1 MNSKNSSKF
10 ICIRWRGYG
19 LFKFIISILF
29 FTGNTVS
36 ILYITEKFR
45 YGRNFVLLIG
55 SLFFYFVGEPKAI
68 VVMLLSIFI
77 NYIGGI
83 AVNSGGE
90 KQRKISLTIVVILNL
105 AILFYYKYL
114 MFIVGNLSKIFDIN
128 VETKSIYMPI
138 GISFFTFQGMS
149 YVFDVY
155 MKNAEVKK
163 NPLDIALYIS
173 LFPQLIAGPI
183 VRYKTVA
190 DEIDGRVET
199 LSLFSTGVIRFIVG
213 LSKKVLLANK
223 FGIIADEI
231 FKLNGNYNLSVPLS
245 WFGVTMFALQIYYD
259 FSGYSDM
266 AIGLGKMFG
275 FNFLENFDYPYI
287 SKSITEFWRRW
298 HMSLGTWFR
307 DYIYIPLGG
316 NRVSVP
322 RHILNMFI
330 VWFLTGFWHGASW
343 NYIIWGLYFF
353 VFLVIEKYIFGSK
366 FEQVPKIFRHLYALI
381 VILVG
386 WVIFKEENS
395 FLLLKYLKAMFNVG
409 LKPTIGGV
417 TYYLK
422 EYYIEIF
429 LGIMFSTNI
438 FKAFEKGKKTIPA
451 ILIYFILLI
460 LSIISLFSSSY
471 NPFIYFRF

>member
-1 MNSKNSSKF
+1 MVFSSLSF
-10 ICIRWRGYG
+10 
-19 LFKFIISILF
+19 LFYFLPTILF
-29 FTGNTVS
+29 LYY
-36 ILYITEKFR
+36 ILPKKFR

-105 AILFYYKYL
+105 TILFYYKYL
-114 MFIVGNLSKIFDIN
+114 MFIVGNLSKIFDFS

-199 LSLFSTGVIRFIVG
+199 LDLFSTGVIRFIVG

-245 WFGVTMFALQIYYD
+245 WFGVLMFALQIYYD

-353 VFLVIEKYIFGSK
+353 VFLVIEKYVFGNK
-366 FEQVPKIFRHLYALI
+366 FEKVPKIFRHLYALI

-395 FLLLKYLKAMFNVG
+395 FLLLKYLKAMFSVG

-429 LGIMFSTNI
+429 LGIILSTNI
-438 FKAFEKGKKTIPA
+438 LKAFEKGKKTIPA
-451 ILIYFILLI
+451 ISIYFILLI
-460 LSIISLFSSSY
+460 LSIVSLFSSSY

>member
-1 MNSKNSSKF
+1 MVFSSLSF
-10 ICIRWRGYG
+10 
-19 LFKFIISILF
+19 LFYFLPTILF
-29 FTGNTVS
+29 LYY
-36 ILYITEKFR
+36 ILPKKFR

-83 AVNSGGE
+83 TVNSGGE

-105 AILFYYKYL
+105 TILFYYKYL
-114 MFIVGNLSKIFDIN
+114 MFIVGNLSKIFDFSVN
-128 VETKSIYMPI
+128 TKSIYMPI

-199 LSLFSTGVIRFIVG
+199 LDLFSTGVIRFIVG

-245 WFGVTMFALQIYYD
+245 WFGVLMFALQIYYD

-287 SKSITEFWRRW
+287 SKSIMEFWRRW

-353 VFLVIEKYIFGSK
+353 VFLVIEKYVFGNK
-366 FEQVPKIFRHLYALI
+366 FEKVPEIFRHLYALI

-395 FLLLKYLKAMFNVG
+395 FLLLKYLKAMFSVG

-429 LGIMFSTNI
+429 LGIIFSANI
-438 FKAFEKGKKTIPA
+438 LKAFEKGKKTIPA
-451 ILIYFILLI
+451 ISIYFILLI
-460 LSIISLFSSSY
+460 LSIVSLFSSSY

>member
-1 MNSKNSSKF
+1 MVFSSLSF
-10 ICIRWRGYG
+10 
-19 LFKFIISILF
+19 LFYFLPTILF
-29 FTGNTVS
+29 LYY
-36 ILYITEKFR
+36 ILPKKFR

-90 KQRKISLTIVVILNL
+90 KQRKISLTIVVVLNL
-105 AILFYYKYL
+105 TILFYYKYL
-114 MFIVGNLSKIFDIN
+114 MFIVGNLSKIFDFS

-199 LSLFSTGVIRFIVG
+199 LDLFSTGVIRFIVG

-245 WFGVTMFALQIYYD
+245 WFGVLMFALQIYYD

-353 VFLVIEKYIFGSK
+353 VFLVIEKYVFGNK
-366 FEQVPKIFRHLYALI
+366 FEKVPKIFRHLYALI

-395 FLLLKYLKAMFNVG
+395 FLLLKYLKAMFSVG

-429 LGIMFSTNI
+429 LGIIFSANI
-438 FKAFEKGKKTIPA
+438 LKAFEKGKKTIPA
-451 ILIYFILLI
+451 ISIYFILLI
-460 LSIISLFSSSY
+460 LSIVSLFSSSY

>member
-1 MNSKNSSKF
+1 MVFSSLSF
-10 ICIRWRGYG
+10 
-19 LFKFIISILF
+19 LFYFLPTILLLYY
-29 FTGNTVS
+29 
-36 ILYITEKFR
+36 ILPKKFR
-45 YGRNFVLLIG
+45 YGRNFVLLLG

-90 KQRKISLTIVVILNL
+90 KQRKISLTIVVVLNL
-105 AILFYYKYL
+105 TILFYYKYL
-114 MFIVGNLSKIFDIN
+114 MFIVGNISKIFDFS

-199 LSLFSTGVIRFIVG
+199 LDLFSTGVIRFIVG

-245 WFGVTMFALQIYYD
+245 WFGVLMFALQIYYD

-353 VFLVIEKYIFGSK
+353 VFLVIEKYVFGNK
-366 FEQVPKIFRHLYALI
+366 FEKVPKIFRHLYALI

-395 FLLLKYLKAMFNVG
+395 FLLLKYLKAMFSVG

-429 LGIMFSTNI
+429 LGIIFSANI
-438 FKAFEKGKKTIPA
+438 LKAFEKGKKTIPA
-451 ILIYFILLI
+451 ISIYFILLI
-460 LSIISLFSSSY
+460 LSIVSLFSSSY

>member
-1 MNSKNSSKF
+1 MVFSSLSF
-10 ICIRWRGYG
+10 
-19 LFKFIISILF
+19 LFYFLPTILF
-29 FTGNTVS
+29 LYY
-36 ILYITEKFR
+36 ILPKKFR

-105 AILFYYKYL
+105 TILFYYKYL
-114 MFIVGNLSKIFDIN
+114 MFIVGNLSKIFDFS

-199 LSLFSTGVIRFIVG
+199 LDLFSTGVIRFIVG

-245 WFGVTMFALQIYYD
+245 WFGVLMFALQIYYD

-322 RHILNMFI
+322 RHIFNMFI

-353 VFLVIEKYIFGSK
+353 VFLVIEKYVFGNK
-366 FEQVPKIFRHLYALI
+366 FEKVPKIFRHLYALI

-395 FLLLKYLKAMFNVG
+395 FLLLKYLKAMFSVG

-429 LGIMFSTNI
+429 LGIIFSANI
-438 FKAFEKGKKTIPA
+438 LKAFEKGKKTIPA
-451 ILIYFILLI
+451 ILIYFILLT

>member
-1 MNSKNSSKF
+1 MVFSSLSF
-10 ICIRWRGYG
+10 
-19 LFKFIISILF
+19 LFYFLPTILF
-29 FTGNTVS
+29 LYY
-36 ILYITEKFR
+36 ILPKKFR

-105 AILFYYKYL
+105 TILFYYKYL
-114 MFIVGNLSKIFDIN
+114 IFIVGNLSKIFDFS

-199 LSLFSTGVIRFIVG
+199 LDLFSTGVIRFIVG

-245 WFGVTMFALQIYYD
+245 WFGVLMFALQIYYD

-353 VFLVIEKYIFGSK
+353 VFLVIEKYVFGNK
-366 FEQVPKIFRHLYALI
+366 FEKVPKIFRHLYALI

-395 FLLLKYLKAMFNVG
+395 FLLLKYLKAMFSVG

-429 LGIMFSTNI
+429 LGIIFSANI
-438 FKAFEKGKKTIPA
+438 LKTFEKGKKTIPA
-451 ILIYFILLI
+451 ISIYFILLI
-460 LSIISLFSSSY
+460 LSIVSLFSSSY

>member
-1 MNSKNSSKF
+1 MVFSSLSF
-10 ICIRWRGYG
+10 
-19 LFKFIISILF
+19 LFYFLPTILF
-29 FTGNTVS
+29 LYY
-36 ILYITEKFR
+36 ILPKKFR

-90 KQRKISLTIVVILNL
+90 KQRKILLTIVVILNL
-105 AILFYYKYL
+105 TILFYYKYL
-114 MFIVGNLSKIFDIN
+114 MFIVGNLSKIFDFS

-183 VRYKTVA
+183 VRYKTIA

-199 LSLFSTGVIRFIVG
+199 LDLFSTGVIRFIVG

-245 WFGVTMFALQIYYD
+245 WFGVLMFALQIYYD

-353 VFLVIEKYIFGSK
+353 VFLVIEKYVFGNK
-366 FEQVPKIFRHLYALI
+366 FEKVPKIFRHLYALT

-395 FLLLKYLKAMFNVG
+395 FLLLKYLKAMFSVG

-429 LGIMFSTNI
+429 LGIIFSTNI
-438 FKAFEKGKKTIPA
+438 LKAFEKGKKTIPA
-451 ILIYFILLI
+451 ISIYFILLI
-460 LSIISLFSSSY
+460 LSIVSLFSSSY

>member
-1 MNSKNSSKF
+1 MVFSSLSF
-10 ICIRWRGYG
+10 
-19 LFKFIISILF
+19 LFYFLPTILF
-29 FTGNTVS
+29 LYY
-36 ILYITEKFR
+36 ILPKKFR

-105 AILFYYKYL
+105 TILFYYKYL
-114 MFIVGNLSKIFDIN
+114 MFIVGNLSKIFDFS

-199 LSLFSTGVIRFIVG
+199 LDLFSTGVIRFIVG

-322 RHILNMFI
+322 RHIFNMFI

-353 VFLVIEKYIFGSK
+353 VFLVIEKYVFGNK
-366 FEQVPKIFRHLYALI
+366 FEKVPKIFRHLYALI

-395 FLLLKYLKAMFNVG
+395 FLLLKYLKAMFSVG

-429 LGIMFSTNI
+429 LGIIFSANI
-438 FKAFEKGKKTIPA
+438 LKAFEKGKKTIPA
-451 ILIYFILLI
+451 ISIYFILLI
-460 LSIISLFSSSY
+460 LSIVSLFSSSY

>member
-1 MNSKNSSKF
+1 MVFSSLSF
-10 ICIRWRGYG
+10 
-19 LFKFIISILF
+19 LFYFLPTILF
-29 FTGNTVS
+29 LYY
-36 ILYITEKFR
+36 ILPKKFR

-105 AILFYYKYL
+105 TILFYYKYL
-114 MFIVGNLSKIFDIN
+114 MFIVGNLSKIFDFS

-199 LSLFSTGVIRFIVG
+199 LDLFSTGVIRFIVG

-245 WFGVTMFALQIYYD
+245 WFGVLMFALQIYYD

-353 VFLVIEKYIFGSK
+353 VFLVIEKYVFGNK
-366 FEQVPKIFRHLYALI
+366 FEKVPEIFRHLYALI

-395 FLLLKYLKAMFNVG
+395 FLLLKYLKAMFSVG

-429 LGIMFSTNI
+429 LGIIFSANI
-438 FKAFEKGKKTIPA
+438 LKAFEKGKKTIPA
-451 ILIYFILLI
+451 ISIYFILLI
-460 LSIISLFSSSY
+460 LSIVSLFSSSY

>member
-1 MNSKNSSKF
+1 MVFSSLSF
-10 ICIRWRGYG
+10 
-19 LFKFIISILF
+19 LFYFLPTILLLYY
-29 FTGNTVS
+29 
-36 ILYITEKFR
+36 ILPKKFR

-245 WFGVTMFALQIYYD
+245 WFGVLMFALQIYYD

-381 VILVG
+381 VILIG

-395 FLLLKYLKAMFNVG
+395 FLLLKYLKAMFSVG

-429 LGIMFSTNI
+429 LGIMFSTSI
-438 FKAFEKGKKTIPA
+438 LKAFEKGKKTIPA
-451 ILIYFILLI
+451 ISIYFILLI

>member
-1 MNSKNSSKF
+1 MVFSSLSF
-10 ICIRWRGYG
+10 
-19 LFKFIISILF
+19 LFYFLPTILF
-29 FTGNTVS
+29 LYY
-36 ILYITEKFR
+36 ILPKKFR

-90 KQRKISLTIVVILNL
+90 KQRKISLTIVVVLNL
-105 AILFYYKYL
+105 TILFYYKYL
-114 MFIVGNLSKIFDIN
+114 MFIVGNISKIFDFS

-199 LSLFSTGVIRFIVG
+199 LDLFSTGVIRFIVG

-245 WFGVTMFALQIYYD
+245 WFGVLMFALQIYYD

-353 VFLVIEKYIFGSK
+353 VFLVIEKYVFGNK
-366 FEQVPKIFRHLYALI
+366 FEKVPKIFRHLYALI

-395 FLLLKYLKAMFNVG
+395 FLLLKYLKAMFSVG

-429 LGIMFSTNI
+429 LGIIFSANI
-438 FKAFEKGKKTIPA
+438 LKAFEKGKKTIPA
-451 ILIYFILLI
+451 ISIYFILLI
-460 LSIISLFSSSY
+460 LSIVSLFSSSY

>member
-1 MNSKNSSKF
+1 MVFSSLSF
-10 ICIRWRGYG
+10 
-19 LFKFIISILF
+19 LFYFLPAILF
-29 FTGNTVS
+29 LYY
-36 ILYITEKFR
+36 ILSKKFR

-105 AILFYYKYL
+105 TILFYYKYL
-114 MFIVGNLSKIFDIN
+114 MFIVGNLSKIFDFS

-199 LSLFSTGVIRFIVG
+199 LDLFSTGVIRFIVG

-245 WFGVTMFALQIYYD
+245 WFGVLMFALQIYYD

-353 VFLVIEKYIFGSK
+353 VFLVIEKYVFGNK
-366 FEQVPKIFRHLYALI
+366 FEKVPKIFRHLYALI

-395 FLLLKYLKAMFNVG
+395 FLLLKYLKAMFSVG

-429 LGIMFSTNI
+429 LGIIFSANI
-438 FKAFEKGKKTIPA
+438 LKAFEKGKKTIPA
-451 ILIYFILLI
+451 ISIYFILLI
-460 LSIISLFSSSY
+460 LSIVSLFSSSY

>member
-1 MNSKNSSKF
+1 MVFSSLSF
-10 ICIRWRGYG
+10 
-19 LFKFIISILF
+19 LFYFLPTILF
-29 FTGNTVS
+29 LYY
-36 ILYITEKFR
+36 ILPKKFR

-83 AVNSGGE
+83 AVNIGGE

-105 AILFYYKYL
+105 TILFYYKYL
-114 MFIVGNLSKIFDIN
+114 MFIVGNLSKIFDFS

-199 LSLFSTGVIRFIVG
+199 LDLFSTGVIRFIVG

-245 WFGVTMFALQIYYD
+245 WFGVLMFALQIYYD

-322 RHILNMFI
+322 RHIFNMFI

-353 VFLVIEKYIFGSK
+353 VFLVIEKYVFGNK
-366 FEQVPKIFRHLYALI
+366 FEKVPKIFRHLYAVI

-395 FLLLKYLKAMFNVG
+395 FLLLKYLKAMFSVG

-422 EYYIEIF
+422 EYCIEIF
-429 LGIMFSTNI
+429 LGIIFSANI
-438 FKAFEKGKKTIPA
+438 LKAFEKGKKTIPA
-451 ILIYFILLI
+451 ISIYFILLI
-460 LSIISLFSSSY
+460 LSIVSLFSSSY

>member
-1 MNSKNSSKF
+1 MVFSSLSF
-10 ICIRWRGYG
+10 
-19 LFKFIISILF
+19 LFYFLPTILF
-29 FTGNTVS
+29 LYY
-36 ILYITEKFR
+36 ILPKKFR

-77 NYIGGI
+77 NYLGGI

-105 AILFYYKYL
+105 TILFYYKYL
-114 MFIVGNLSKIFDIN
+114 MFIVGNLSKIFDFS

-199 LSLFSTGVIRFIVG
+199 LDLFSTGVIRFIVG

-245 WFGVTMFALQIYYD
+245 WFGVLMFALQIYYD

-353 VFLVIEKYIFGSK
+353 VFLVIEKYVFGNK
-366 FEQVPKIFRHLYALI
+366 FEKVPKIFRHLYALI

-395 FLLLKYLKAMFNVG
+395 FLLLKYLKAMFSVG

-429 LGIMFSTNI
+429 LGIIFSANI
-438 FKAFEKGKKTIPA
+438 LKAFEKGKKTIPA
-451 ILIYFILLI
+451 ISIYFILLI
-460 LSIISLFSSSY
+460 LSIVSLFSSSY

>member
-1 MNSKNSSKF
+1 MVFSSLSF
-10 ICIRWRGYG
+10 
-19 LFKFIISILF
+19 LFYFLPTILF
-29 FTGNTVS
+29 LYY
-36 ILYITEKFR
+36 ILPKKFR

-105 AILFYYKYL
+105 TILFYYKYL
-114 MFIVGNLSKIFDIN
+114 MFIVGNLSKIFDFS

-199 LSLFSTGVIRFIVG
+199 LDLFSTGVIRFIVG

-245 WFGVTMFALQIYYD
+245 WFGVLMFALQIYYD

-353 VFLVIEKYIFGSK
+353 VFLVIEKYVFGNK
-366 FEQVPKIFRHLYALI
+366 FEKVPKIFRHLYALI

-395 FLLLKYLKAMFNVG
+395 FLLLKYLKAMFSVG

-429 LGIMFSTNI
+429 LGIIFSANI
-438 FKAFEKGKKTIPA
+438 LKAFEKGKKTIPA
-451 ILIYFILLI
+451 ILIYFILLT
-460 LSIISLFSSSY
+460 LSIVSLFSSSY

>member
-1 MNSKNSSKF
+1 MVFSSLSF
-10 ICIRWRGYG
+10 
-19 LFKFIISILF
+19 LFYFLPTILF
-29 FTGNTVS
+29 LYY
-36 ILYITEKFR
+36 ILPKKFR

-83 AVNSGGE
+83 AVNIGGE

-105 AILFYYKYL
+105 TILFYYKYL
-114 MFIVGNLSKIFDIN
+114 MFIVGNLSKIFDFS

-199 LSLFSTGVIRFIVG
+199 LDLFSTGVIRFIVG

-245 WFGVTMFALQIYYD
+245 WFGVLMFALQIYYD

-322 RHILNMFI
+322 RHIFNMFI

-353 VFLVIEKYIFGSK
+353 VFLVIEKYVFGNK
-366 FEQVPKIFRHLYALI
+366 FEKVPKIFRHLYALI

-395 FLLLKYLKAMFNVG
+395 FLLLKYLKAMFSVG

-422 EYYIEIF
+422 EYCIEIF
-429 LGIMFSTNI
+429 LGIIFSANI
-438 FKAFEKGKKTIPA
+438 LKAFEKGKKTIPA
-451 ILIYFILLI
+451 ISIYFILLI
-460 LSIISLFSSSY
+460 LSIVSLFSSSY

>member
-1 MNSKNSSKF
+1 MVFSSLSF
-10 ICIRWRGYG
+10 
-19 LFKFIISILF
+19 LFYFLPTILLLYY
-29 FTGNTVS
+29 
-36 ILYITEKFR
+36 ILPKKFR

-83 AVNSGGE
+83 AVNRGGE

-381 VILVG
+381 VILIG

-395 FLLLKYLKAMFNVG
+395 FLLLKYLKAMFSVG

-429 LGIMFSTNI
+429 LGIMFSTSI
-438 FKAFEKGKKTIPA
+438 LKAFEKGKKTIPA
-451 ILIYFILLI
+451 ISIYFILLI

>member
-1 MNSKNSSKF
+1 MVFSSLSF
-10 ICIRWRGYG
+10 
-19 LFKFIISILF
+19 LFYFLPTILF
-29 FTGNTVS
+29 LYY
-36 ILYITEKFR
+36 ILPKKFR

-105 AILFYYKYL
+105 TILFYYKYL
-114 MFIVGNLSKIFDIN
+114 MFIVGNLSKIFDFS

-199 LSLFSTGVIRFIVG
+199 LDLFSTGVIRFIVG

-245 WFGVTMFALQIYYD
+245 WFGVLMFALQIYYD

-353 VFLVIEKYIFGSK
+353 VFLVIEKYVFGNK
-366 FEQVPKIFRHLYALI
+366 FEKVPKIFRHLYALI

-395 FLLLKYLKAMFNVG
+395 FLLLKYLKAMFSVG

-422 EYYIEIF
+422 EYYIEIL
-429 LGIMFSTNI
+429 LGIIFSANI
-438 FKAFEKGKKTIPA
+438 LKAFEKGKKTIPA
-451 ILIYFILLI
+451 ISIYFILLI
-460 LSIISLFSSSY
+460 LSIVSLFSSSY

>member
-1 MNSKNSSKF
+1 MVFSSLSF
-10 ICIRWRGYG
+10 
-19 LFKFIISILF
+19 LFYFLQTILF
-29 FTGNTVS
+29 LYY
-36 ILYITEKFR
+36 ILPKKFR

-105 AILFYYKYL
+105 TILFYYKYL
-114 MFIVGNLSKIFDIN
+114 MFIVGNLSKIFDFS

-199 LSLFSTGVIRFIVG
+199 LDLFSTGVIRFIVG

-245 WFGVTMFALQIYYD
+245 WFGVLMFALQIYYD

-353 VFLVIEKYIFGSK
+353 VFLVIEKYVFGNK
-366 FEQVPKIFRHLYALI
+366 FEKVPKIFRHLYALI

-395 FLLLKYLKAMFNVG
+395 FLLLKYLKAMFSVG

-429 LGIMFSTNI
+429 LGIIFSANI
-438 FKAFEKGKKTIPA
+438 LKAFEKGKKTIPA
-451 ILIYFILLI
+451 ISIYFILLI
-460 LSIISLFSSSY
+460 LSIVSLFSSSY

>member
-1 MNSKNSSKF
+1 MVFSSLSF
-10 ICIRWRGYG
+10 
-19 LFKFIISILF
+19 LFYFLPTILF
-29 FTGNTVS
+29 LYY
-36 ILYITEKFR
+36 ILPKKFR

-105 AILFYYKYL
+105 TILFYYKYL
-114 MFIVGNLSKIFDIN
+114 MFIVGNLSKIFDFS

-190 DEIDGRVET
+190 DEIDGRFET
-199 LSLFSTGVIRFIVG
+199 LDLFSTGVIRFIVG

-245 WFGVTMFALQIYYD
+245 WFGVLMFALQIYYD

-322 RHILNMFI
+322 RHIFNMFI

-353 VFLVIEKYIFGSK
+353 VFLVIEKYVFGNK
-366 FEQVPKIFRHLYALI
+366 FEKVPKIFRHLYALI

-395 FLLLKYLKAMFNVG
+395 FLLLKYLKAMFSVG

-429 LGIMFSTNI
+429 LGIIFSANI
-438 FKAFEKGKKTIPA
+438 LKAFEKGKKTIPA
-451 ILIYFILLI
+451 ISIYFILLI
-460 LSIISLFSSSY
+460 LSIVSLFSSSY

>member
-1 MNSKNSSKF
+1 MVFSSLSF
-10 ICIRWRGYG
+10 
-19 LFKFIISILF
+19 LFYFLPTILF
-29 FTGNTVS
+29 LYY
-36 ILYITEKFR
+36 ILPKKFR

-105 AILFYYKYL
+105 TILFYYKYL
-114 MFIVGNLSKIFDIN
+114 MFIVGNLSKIFDFS

-199 LSLFSTGVIRFIVG
+199 LDLFSTGVIRFIVG

-245 WFGVTMFALQIYYD
+245 WFGVLMFALQIYYD

-316 NRVSVP
+316 NRVSLP

-353 VFLVIEKYIFGSK
+353 VFLVIEKYVFGNK
-366 FEQVPKIFRHLYALI
+366 FEKVPKIFRHLYALI

-386 WVIFKEENS
+386 WVIFKEENR
-395 FLLLKYLKAMFNVG
+395 FLLLKYLKAMFSVG

-429 LGIMFSTNI
+429 LGIIFSTNI
-438 FKAFEKGKKTIPA
+438 LKAFEKGKKTIPA
-451 ILIYFILLI
+451 ISIYFILLI
-460 LSIISLFSSSY
+460 LSIVSLFSSSY

>member
-1 MNSKNSSKF
+1 MVFSSLSF
-10 ICIRWRGYG
+10 
-19 LFKFIISILF
+19 LFYFLPTILLLYY
-29 FTGNTVS
+29 
-36 ILYITEKFR
+36 ILPKKFR

-90 KQRKISLTIVVILNL
+90 KQRKISLTIVVVLNL
-105 AILFYYKYL
+105 TILFYYKYL
-114 MFIVGNLSKIFDIN
+114 MFIVGNISKIFDFS

-199 LSLFSTGVIRFIVG
+199 LDLFSTGVIRFIVG

-245 WFGVTMFALQIYYD
+245 WFGVLMFALQIYYD

-353 VFLVIEKYIFGSK
+353 VFLVIEKYVFGNK
-366 FEQVPKIFRHLYALI
+366 FEKVPKIFRHLYALI

-395 FLLLKYLKAMFNVG
+395 FLLLKYLKAMFSVG

-429 LGIMFSTNI
+429 LGIIFSANI
-438 FKAFEKGKKTIPA
+438 LKAFEKGKKTIPA
-451 ILIYFILLI
+451 ISIYFILLI
-460 LSIISLFSSSY
+460 LSIVSLFSSSY

>member
-1 MNSKNSSKF
+1 MVFSSLSF
-10 ICIRWRGYG
+10 
-19 LFKFIISILF
+19 LFYFLPTILF
-29 FTGNTVS
+29 LYY
-36 ILYITEKFR
+36 ILPKKFR

-83 AVNSGGE
+83 TVNSGGE

-105 AILFYYKYL
+105 TILFYYKYL
-114 MFIVGNLSKIFDIN
+114 MFIIGNLSKIFDFS

-155 MKNAEVKK
+155 MKNAKVKK

-199 LSLFSTGVIRFIVG
+199 LDLFSTGVIRFIVG

-245 WFGVTMFALQIYYD
+245 WFGVLMFALQIYYD

-353 VFLVIEKYIFGSK
+353 VFLVIEKYVFGNK
-366 FEQVPKIFRHLYALI
+366 FEKVPRIFRHLYALI

-395 FLLLKYLKAMFNVG
+395 FLLLKYLKAMFSVG

-429 LGIMFSTNI
+429 LGIIFSANI
-438 FKAFEKGKKTIPA
+438 LKAFEKGKKTIPA
-451 ILIYFILLI
+451 ISIYFILLI
-460 LSIISLFSSSY
+460 LSIVSLFSSSY

>member
-1 MNSKNSSKF
+1 MVFSSLSF
-10 ICIRWRGYG
+10 
-19 LFKFIISILF
+19 LFYFLPTILLLYY
-29 FTGNTVS
+29 
-36 ILYITEKFR
+36 ILPKKFR

-105 AILFYYKYL
+105 TILFYYKYL
-114 MFIVGNLSKIFDIN
+114 MFIVGNLSKIFDFS

-199 LSLFSTGVIRFIVG
+199 LDLFSTGVIRFIVG

-245 WFGVTMFALQIYYD
+245 WFGVLMFALQIYYD

-353 VFLVIEKYIFGSK
+353 VFLVIEKYVFGNK
-366 FEQVPKIFRHLYALI
+366 FEKVPKIFRHLYALI

-395 FLLLKYLKAMFNVG
+395 FLLLKYLKAMFSVG

-429 LGIMFSTNI
+429 LGIIFSANI
-438 FKAFEKGKKTIPA
+438 LKAFEKGKKTIPA
-451 ILIYFILLI
+451 ISIYFIFLI
-460 LSIISLFSSSY
+460 LSIVSLFSSSY

>member
-1 MNSKNSSKF
+1 MVFSSLSF
-10 ICIRWRGYG
+10 
-19 LFKFIISILF
+19 LFYFLPTILF
-29 FTGNTVS
+29 LYY
-36 ILYITEKFR
+36 ILPKKFR

-105 AILFYYKYL
+105 TILFYYKYL
-114 MFIVGNLSKIFDIN
+114 MFIVGNLSKIFDFS

-163 NPLDIALYIS
+163 NPLDITLYIS

-199 LSLFSTGVIRFIVG
+199 LDLFSTGVIRFIVG

-245 WFGVTMFALQIYYD
+245 WFGVLMFALQIYYD

-353 VFLVIEKYIFGSK
+353 VFLVIEKYVFGNK
-366 FEQVPKIFRHLYALI
+366 FEKVPKIFRHLYALI

-395 FLLLKYLKAMFNVG
+395 FLLLKYLKAMFSVG

-429 LGIMFSTNI
+429 LGIIFSTNI
-438 FKAFEKGKKTIPA
+438 LKAFEKGKKTIPA
-451 ILIYFILLI
+451 ISIYFILLI
-460 LSIISLFSSSY
+460 LSIVSLFSSSY

>member
-1 MNSKNSSKF
+1 MVFSSLSF
-10 ICIRWRGYG
+10 
-19 LFKFIISILF
+19 LFYFLPTILF
-29 FTGNTVS
+29 LYY
-36 ILYITEKFR
+36 ILPKKFR

-105 AILFYYKYL
+105 TILFYYKYL
-114 MFIVGNLSKIFDIN
+114 MFIVGNLSKIFDFS

-199 LSLFSTGVIRFIVG
+199 LDLFSTGVIRFIVG

-245 WFGVTMFALQIYYD
+245 WFGVLMFALQIYYD

-353 VFLVIEKYIFGSK
+353 VFLVIEKYVFGNK
-366 FEQVPKIFRHLYALI
+366 FEKVPRIFRHLYALI

-395 FLLLKYLKAMFNVG
+395 FLLLKYLKAMFSVG

-429 LGIMFSTNI
+429 LGIIFSANI
-438 FKAFEKGKKTIPA
+438 LKAFEKGKKTIPA
-451 ILIYFILLI
+451 ISIYFILLI
-460 LSIISLFSSSY
+460 LSIVSLFSSSY

>member
-1 MNSKNSSKF
+1 MVFSSLSF
-10 ICIRWRGYG
+10 
-19 LFKFIISILF
+19 LFYFLPTILLLYY
-29 FTGNTVS
+29 
-36 ILYITEKFR
+36 ILPKKFR

-105 AILFYYKYL
+105 TILFYYEYL
-114 MFIVGNLSKIFDIN
+114 MFIVGNLSKIFDFS

-199 LSLFSTGVIRFIVG
+199 LDLFSTGVIRFIVG

-245 WFGVTMFALQIYYD
+245 WFGVLMFALQIYYD

-353 VFLVIEKYIFGSK
+353 VFLVIEKYVFGNK
-366 FEQVPKIFRHLYALI
+366 FEKVPEIFRHLYALI

-395 FLLLKYLKAMFNVG
+395 FLLLKYLKAMFSVG

-429 LGIMFSTNI
+429 LGIIFSANI
-438 FKAFEKGKKTIPA
+438 LKAFEKGKKTIPA
-451 ILIYFILLI
+451 ISIYFILLI
-460 LSIISLFSSSY
+460 LSIVSLFSSSY

>member
-1 MNSKNSSKF
+1 MVFSSLSF
-10 ICIRWRGYG
+10 
-19 LFKFIISILF
+19 LFYFLPTILLLYY
-29 FTGNTVS
+29 
-36 ILYITEKFR
+36 ILPKKFR

-105 AILFYYKYL
+105 TILFYYKYL
-114 MFIVGNLSKIFDIN
+114 MFIVGNLSKIFDFS

-199 LSLFSTGVIRFIVG
+199 LDLFSTGVIRFIVG

-245 WFGVTMFALQIYYD
+245 WFGVLMFALQIYYD

-353 VFLVIEKYIFGSK
+353 VFLVIEKYVFGNK
-366 FEQVPKIFRHLYALI
+366 FEKVPRIFRHLYALI

-395 FLLLKYLKAMFNVG
+395 FLLLKYLKAMFSVG

-429 LGIMFSTNI
+429 LGIIFSANI
-438 FKAFEKGKKTIPA
+438 LKAFEKGKKTIPA
-451 ILIYFILLI
+451 ISIYFILLI
-460 LSIISLFSSSY
+460 LSIVSLFSSSY

>member
-1 MNSKNSSKF
+1 MVFSSLSF
-10 ICIRWRGYG
+10 
-19 LFKFIISILF
+19 LFYFLPTILF
-29 FTGNTVS
+29 LYY
-36 ILYITEKFR
+36 ILPKKFR

-55 SLFFYFVGEPKAI
+55 SLFFYFVGAPKAI

-105 AILFYYKYL
+105 TILFYYKYL
-114 MFIVGNLSKIFDIN
+114 MFIVGNLSKIFDFS

-199 LSLFSTGVIRFIVG
+199 LDLFSTGVIRFIVG

-245 WFGVTMFALQIYYD
+245 WFGVLMFALQIYYD

-353 VFLVIEKYIFGSK
+353 VFLVIEKYVFGNK
-366 FEQVPKIFRHLYALI
+366 FEKVPKIFRHLYALI

-395 FLLLKYLKAMFNVG
+395 FLLLKYLKAMFSVG

-429 LGIMFSTNI
+429 LGIIFSANI
-438 FKAFEKGKKTIPA
+438 LKAFEKGKKTIPA
-451 ILIYFILLI
+451 ISIYFILLI
-460 LSIISLFSSSY
+460 LSIVSLFSSSY

>member
-1 MNSKNSSKF
+1 MVFSSLSF
-10 ICIRWRGYG
+10 
-19 LFKFIISILF
+19 LFYFLPTILF
-29 FTGNTVS
+29 LYY
-36 ILYITEKFR
+36 ILPKKFR

-105 AILFYYKYL
+105 TILFYYKYL
-114 MFIVGNLSKIFDIN
+114 MFIVGNLSKIFDFS

-199 LSLFSTGVIRFIVG
+199 LDLFSTGVIRFIVG

-245 WFGVTMFALQIYYD
+245 WFGVLMFALQIYYD
-259 FSGYSDM
+259 FSGYSDI

-353 VFLVIEKYIFGSK
+353 VFLVIEKYVFGNK
-366 FEQVPKIFRHLYALI
+366 FEKVPKIFRHLYALI

-395 FLLLKYLKAMFNVG
+395 FLLLKYLKAMFSVG

-429 LGIMFSTNI
+429 LGIIFSANI
-438 FKAFEKGKKTIPA
+438 LKAFEKGKKTIPA
-451 ILIYFILLI
+451 ISIYFILLI
-460 LSIISLFSSSY
+460 LSIVSLFSSSY

>member
-1 MNSKNSSKF
+1 MVFSSLSF
-10 ICIRWRGYG
+10 
-19 LFKFIISILF
+19 LFYFLSTILF
-29 FTGNTVS
+29 LYY
-36 ILYITEKFR
+36 ILPKKFR

-105 AILFYYKYL
+105 TILFYYKYL
-114 MFIVGNLSKIFDIN
+114 MFIVGNLSKIFDFS

-199 LSLFSTGVIRFIVG
+199 LDLFSTGVIRFIVG

-245 WFGVTMFALQIYYD
+245 WFGVLMFALQIYYD

-353 VFLVIEKYIFGSK
+353 VFLVIEKYVFGNK
-366 FEQVPKIFRHLYALI
+366 FEKVPKIFRHLYALI

-395 FLLLKYLKAMFNVG
+395 FLLLKYLKAMFSVG

-429 LGIMFSTNI
+429 LGIIFSANI
-438 FKAFEKGKKTIPA
+438 LKAFEKGKKTIPA
-451 ILIYFILLI
+451 ISIYFILLI
-460 LSIISLFSSSY
+460 LSIVSLFSSSY

>member
-1 MNSKNSSKF
+1 MVFSSLSF
-10 ICIRWRGYG
+10 
-19 LFKFIISILF
+19 LFYFLPTILF
-29 FTGNTVS
+29 LYY
-36 ILYITEKFR
+36 ILPKKFR

-90 KQRKISLTIVVILNL
+90 KQRKILLTIVVILNL
-105 AILFYYKYL
+105 TILFYYKYL
-114 MFIVGNLSKIFDIN
+114 MFIVGNLSKIFDFS

-199 LSLFSTGVIRFIVG
+199 LDLFSTGVIRFIVG

-245 WFGVTMFALQIYYD
+245 WFGVLMFALQIYYD

-316 NRVSVP
+316 NRVSVQ

-353 VFLVIEKYIFGSK
+353 VFLVIEKYVFGNK
-366 FEQVPKIFRHLYALI
+366 FEKVPKIFRHLYALI

-395 FLLLKYLKAMFNVG
+395 FLLLKYLKAMFSMG

-429 LGIMFSTNI
+429 LGIIFSANI
-438 FKAFEKGKKTIPA
+438 LKAFEKGKKTIPA
-451 ILIYFILLI
+451 ISIYFILLI

>member
-1 MNSKNSSKF
+1 MVFSSLSF
-10 ICIRWRGYG
+10 
-19 LFKFIISILF
+19 LFYFLPAILF
-29 FTGNTVS
+29 LYY
-36 ILYITEKFR
+36 ILPKKFR

-105 AILFYYKYL
+105 TILFYYKYL
-114 MFIVGNLSKIFDIN
+114 MFIVGNLSKIFDFS

-199 LSLFSTGVIRFIVG
+199 LDLFSTGVIRFIVG

-245 WFGVTMFALQIYYD
+245 WFGVLMFALQIYYD

-353 VFLVIEKYIFGSK
+353 VFLVIEKYVFGNK
-366 FEQVPKIFRHLYALI
+366 FEKVPKIFRHMYALI

-395 FLLLKYLKAMFNVG
+395 FLLLKYLKAMFSVG

-429 LGIMFSTNI
+429 LGIIFSTNI
-438 FKAFEKGKKTIPA
+438 LKAFEKGKKTIPA
-451 ILIYFILLI
+451 ISIYFILLI

>member
-1 MNSKNSSKF
+1 MVFSSLSF
-10 ICIRWRGYG
+10 
-19 LFKFIISILF
+19 LFYFLPTILF
-29 FTGNTVS
+29 LYY
-36 ILYITEKFR
+36 ILPKKFR

-83 AVNSGGE
+83 TVNSGGE

-105 AILFYYKYL
+105 TILFYYKYL
-114 MFIVGNLSKIFDIN
+114 MFIVGNLSKIFDFSVN
-128 VETKSIYMPI
+128 MKSIYMPI

-199 LSLFSTGVIRFIVG
+199 LDLFSTGVIRFIVG

-245 WFGVTMFALQIYYD
+245 WFGVLMFALQIYYD

-353 VFLVIEKYIFGSK
+353 VFLVIEKYVFGNK
-366 FEQVPKIFRHLYALI
+366 FEKVPKIFRHLYALI

-395 FLLLKYLKAMFNVG
+395 FLLLKYLKAMFSVG

-429 LGIMFSTNI
+429 LGIIFSANI
-438 FKAFEKGKKTIPA
+438 LKAFEKGKKTIPA
-451 ILIYFILLI
+451 ISIYFILLI

>member
-1 MNSKNSSKF
+1 MVFSSLSF
-10 ICIRWRGYG
+10 
-19 LFKFIISILF
+19 LFYFLPTILF
-29 FTGNTVS
+29 LYY
-36 ILYITEKFR
+36 ILPKKFR

-90 KQRKISLTIVVILNL
+90 KQRKISLTIVVVLNL
-105 AILFYYKYL
+105 TILFYYKYL
-114 MFIVGNLSKIFDIN
+114 MFIVGNISKIFDFS

-199 LSLFSTGVIRFIVG
+199 LDLFSTGVIRFIVG

-245 WFGVTMFALQIYYD
+245 WFGVLMFALQIYYD

-353 VFLVIEKYIFGSK
+353 VFLVIEKYVFGNK
-366 FEQVPKIFRHLYALI
+366 FEKVPKIFRHLYALI

-395 FLLLKYLKAMFNVG
+395 FLLLKYLKAMFSVG

-422 EYYIEIF
+422 EYCIEIF
-429 LGIMFSTNI
+429 LGIIFSANI
-438 FKAFEKGKKTIPA
+438 LKAFEKGKKTIPA
-451 ILIYFILLI
+451 ISIYFILLI
-460 LSIISLFSSSY
+460 LSIVSLFSSSY

>member
-1 MNSKNSSKF
+1 MVFSSLSF
-10 ICIRWRGYG
+10 
-19 LFKFIISILF
+19 LFYFLPTILF
-29 FTGNTVS
+29 LYY
-36 ILYITEKFR
+36 ILPKKFR

-105 AILFYYKYL
+105 TILFYYKYL
-114 MFIVGNLSKIFDIN
+114 MFIVGNLSKIFDFS

-199 LSLFSTGVIRFIVG
+199 LDLFSTGVIRFIVG

-245 WFGVTMFALQIYYD
+245 WFGVLMFALQIYYD

-353 VFLVIEKYIFGSK
+353 VFLVIEKYVFGNK
-366 FEQVPKIFRHLYALI
+366 FENVPKIFRHLYASI

-395 FLLLKYLKAMFNVG
+395 FLLLKYLKAMFSVG

-429 LGIMFSTNI
+429 LGIIFSTNI
-438 FKAFEKGKKTIPA
+438 LKAFEKGKKTIPA
-451 ILIYFILLI
+451 ILIYFILLT

>member
-1 MNSKNSSKF
+1 MVFSSLSF
-10 ICIRWRGYG
+10 
-19 LFKFIISILF
+19 LFYFLPTILLLYY
-29 FTGNTVS
+29 
-36 ILYITEKFR
+36 ILPKKFR

-83 AVNSGGE
+83 AVNRGGE

-245 WFGVTMFALQIYYD
+245 WFGVLMFALQIYYD

-381 VILVG
+381 VILIG

-395 FLLLKYLKAMFNVG
+395 FLLLKYLKAMFSVG

-429 LGIMFSTNI
+429 LGIMFSTSI
-438 FKAFEKGKKTIPA
+438 LKAFEKGKKTIPA
-451 ILIYFILLI
+451 ISIYFILLI

>member
-1 MNSKNSSKF
+1 MVFSSLSF
-10 ICIRWRGYG
+10 
-19 LFKFIISILF
+19 LFYFLPTILLLYY
-29 FTGNTVS
+29 
-36 ILYITEKFR
+36 ILPKKFR

-105 AILFYYKYL
+105 TILFYYKYL
-114 MFIVGNLSKIFDIN
+114 MFIVGNLSKIFDFS

-199 LSLFSTGVIRFIVG
+199 LDLFSTGVIRFIVG

-245 WFGVTMFALQIYYD
+245 WFGVLMFALQIYYD

-353 VFLVIEKYIFGSK
+353 VFLVIEKYVFGNK
-366 FEQVPKIFRHLYALI
+366 FEKVPKIFRHLYALT

-395 FLLLKYLKAMFNVG
+395 FLLLKYLKAMFSVG

-422 EYYIEIF
+422 EYYIEIL
-429 LGIMFSTNI
+429 LGIIFSANI
-438 FKAFEKGKKTIPA
+438 LKAFEKGKKTIPA
-451 ILIYFILLI
+451 ISIYFILLI
-460 LSIISLFSSSY
+460 LSIVSLFSSSY